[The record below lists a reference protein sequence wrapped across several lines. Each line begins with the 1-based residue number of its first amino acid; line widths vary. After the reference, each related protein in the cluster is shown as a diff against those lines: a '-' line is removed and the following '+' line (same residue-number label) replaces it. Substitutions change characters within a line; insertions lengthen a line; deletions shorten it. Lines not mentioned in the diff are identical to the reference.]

1 MLYKYVS
8 RVRVMNR
15 FYENLINKLLRYVQL
30 YAIKYFLLYL
40 YTCTT
45 TILYFHII
53 KYNDIHVYIN
63 NVATLSSTRK
73 NELKQ
78 NKFNIT
84 QHNTI

>member
-30 YAIKYFLLYL
+30 YAIKYFLVYL

-45 TILYFHII
+45 TIFANIFHII
-53 KYNDIHVYIN
+53 KYNDIHVYI
-63 NVATLSSTRK
+63 
-73 NELKQ
+73 
-78 NKFNIT
+78 
-84 QHNTI
+84 